1 MKFKLSEFS
10 IKNFRSISN
19 IKLTIKKGN
28 LITIC
33 GSNNVGKTNFLRA
46 LDLFFNPNFE
56 NFNAEDDIPYHIVE
70 GSRGQGYA
78 IVLKAKIIEV
88 DSNTIYTIS
97 QTFTERKGVKE
108 ITLKGKKSNTEM
120 KEKEIREFLK
130 KNFKFFF
137 VEASNVNIPKL
148 VSEIVNDEILP
159 LGLDIRRGKNQKKS
173 LAKLEEFIKLSKQSV
188 SKIETELTNIFQD
201 LLKDVDSI
209 DSKDWKL
216 QIQFPEYLYLRE
228 AISKIIEFTLFDTNK
243 RKLETK
249 GSGIQRTILLSL
261 IQYVNSRTRKDV
273 IWAIDEPEAFLQAG
287 LQKSLYS
294 RLITE
299 SNTSQI
305 IIATHS
311 HFFIDVNDLINTFL
325 FEGTKE
331 FKEYARKKGLLFY
344 KLNTVIFKGSDFEK
358 SQKIKEN
365 FGINRNDSWEVMPFN
380 LLVEGQEDKDLFIA
394 LMKKFDIS
402 IPNILVGG
410 GVDKYPGFLQFL
422 NDFCS
427 DLDYK
432 PTIIAIFD
440 RDSAGRDKYNSL
452 KTKAYNNIDLK
463 CSYINRFDNQN
474 FNDIELEDFIYP
486 DLFFDA
492 VNKFLRKK
500 KYHQIKKSD
509 KMKRTLQAYNGK
521 PILDFTTG
529 ICMQNNEDKK
539 EINFNHLNMK
549 LSLSKII
556 CDLIAKKDISDY
568 DKEYPNV
575 KQYLKKLTDTDY
587 L

>member
-1 MKFKLSEFS
+1 MKFKLSEFT
-10 IKNFRSISN
+10 IKNFRSISS
-19 IKLTIKKGN
+19 IKLTINDGN

-46 LDLFFNPNFE
+46 LNLFFDPQIE
-56 NFNAEDDIPYHIVE
+56 NFSAEEDIPYHIVE

-78 IVLKAKIIEV
+78 ISLKAKIIEIENNV
-88 DSNTIYTIS
+88 TYTIS
-97 QTFTERKGVKE
+97 QSFTEKKGKKE
-108 ITLKGKKSNTEM
+108 IILKGKKDDIDLT
-120 KEKEIREFLK
+120 EKEIRDFLT

-159 LGLDIRRGKNQKKS
+159 LGLDKRRGKNQKDS
-173 LAKLEEFIKLSKQSV
+173 LAKLDEFIELSKQSV
-188 SKIETELTNIFQD
+188 GKIENELTKIFQS

-209 DSKDWKL
+209 DSNDWKL
-216 QIQFPEYLYLRE
+216 QIRFPEYLFLRD
-228 AISKIIEFTLFDTNK
+228 AISKIIEFTLFDTNE

-261 IQYVNSRTRKDV
+261 IQYVNSRTKKDI

-294 RLITE
+294 KLISE
-299 SNTSQI
+299 SNSSQI
-305 IIATHS
+305 IITTHS
-311 HFFIDVNDLINTFL
+311 HFFIDVNDLNNTFL

-331 FKEYARKKGLLFY
+331 LKEYSRKKGLLFY
-344 KLNTVIFKGSDFEK
+344 KLNTVIFKGSNFEQA
-358 SQKIKEN
+358 QKIKEN
-365 FGINRNDSWEVMPFN
+365 FGIGRNDSWEVMPFN

-394 LMKKFDIS
+394 LMKKFNLP

-427 DLDYK
+427 ELEYK
-432 PTIIAIFD
+432 PKIVAIFD
-440 RDSAGRDKYNSL
+440 RDPAGRNRFNSL
-452 KTKAYNNIDLK
+452 NNKKYDCLELN
-463 CSYINRFDNQN
+463 CSYINRFDDEK

-486 DLFFDA
+486 DLFFDS

-500 KYHQIKKSD
+500 KYSQIKKSD
-509 KMKRTLQAYNGK
+509 RKKRTLPAYNRK
-521 PILDFTTG
+521 AILDFTTEM
-529 ICMQNNEDKK
+529 CRQNNEDKH
-539 EINFNHLNMK
+539 EINFNTLNMK
-549 LSLSKII
+549 LFLSKTI
-556 CDLIAKKDISDY
+556 CDTISKKDLSIY
-568 DKEYPNV
+568 DKEHPKV
-575 KQYLKKLTDTDY
+575 KQYLKEIINTCG
-587 L
+587 